1 MYIFD
6 ICSYKWY
13 VLTKILTIK
22 GRRQEKKVNYKTKDI
37 MYNLVFFVNNFN
49 LMVCSQTQI
58 FCITL
63 LILSNDKLL

>member
-6 ICSYKWY
+6 ICSYKWF

-37 MYNLVFFVNNFN
+37 MYNFVFF
-49 LMVCSQTQI
+49 L
-58 FCITL
+58 
-63 LILSNDKLL
+63 